1 MTLFDKNGKGLA
13 HVFGQNSWIFKKAYF
28 HIFSSLGPLSIQ
40 NMLLQIIHEMLKNDT
55 FWQKW
60 QGVSPSFLA
69 KIHEFSKRLIFISFH
84 LLDPCLFKIC
94 HCRLFHE
101 MLKNDTF
108 WQKWQGVS
116 PCFWPKFMNFQKG
129 LFSYL
134 FISWTPVYSK
144 YVIADHFMKC

>member
-1 MTLFDKNGKGLA
+1 MFLAKIHEFSKRLIFISFHPLDPCLFKICHCRL
-13 HVFGQNSWIFKKAYF
+13 F
-28 HIFSSLGPLSIQ
+28 
-40 NMLLQIIHEMLKNDT
+40 HEMLKNDT

-60 QGVSPSFLA
+60 QGVSPCFWPKFMNFQKGL
-69 KIHEFSKRLIFISFH
+69 FSYLFIPWTLSV
-84 LLDPCLFKIC
+84 FKIC